1 MSLALIFQVLA
12 SFASPLAL
20 NRILSYA
27 PRSVLFFWVLISIRF
42 IESDGQG
49 ALISPWFWVL
59 CLFIAPLIMSICFQW
74 YLFMATRAL
83 ACADGLLTQLVFEH
97 SLRIRF
103 KAEGSR
109 EDDPSTVPV
118 DTSEAQT
125 VEGSTTLEAS
135 STQSNATKGKAKAD
149 DSTAKSAGRKEK
161 KKDNLIGRINTLVT
175 VDLKNIVSARD
186 FLMVSK

>member
-1 MSLALIFQVLA
+1 
-12 SFASPLAL
+12 
-20 NRILSYA
+20 
-27 PRSVLFFWVLISIRF
+27 
-42 IESDGQG
+42 
-49 ALISPWFWVL
+49 
-59 CLFIAPLIMSICFQW
+59 
-74 YLFMATRAL
+74 MATRAL

-118 DTSEAQT
+118 DTSEAQS
-125 VEGSTTLEAS
+125 VEGSTPMEAS
-135 STQSNATKGKAKAD
+135 STQPNAATDSNAKKGKAKAD
-149 DSTAKSAGRKEK
+149 DSTAKSAGRKGK
-161 KKDNLIGRINTLVT
+161 KKDNLIGKINTLVT

>member
-1 MSLALIFQVLA
+1 
-12 SFASPLAL
+12 
-20 NRILSYA
+20 
-27 PRSVLFFWVLISIRF
+27 
-42 IESDGQG
+42 
-49 ALISPWFWVL
+49 
-59 CLFIAPLIMSICFQW
+59 MSICSQW

-103 KAEGSR
+103 KAEGSN
-109 EDDPSTVPV
+109 EDDPSAVPV
-118 DTSEAQT
+118 DTFEAQSA
-125 VEGSTTLEAS
+125 EGSTSPEGG
-135 STQSNATKGKAKAD
+135 TQSNVTANSNATKGKAKAD

-161 KKDNLIGRINTLVT
+161 RKDNLIGRINTLVT